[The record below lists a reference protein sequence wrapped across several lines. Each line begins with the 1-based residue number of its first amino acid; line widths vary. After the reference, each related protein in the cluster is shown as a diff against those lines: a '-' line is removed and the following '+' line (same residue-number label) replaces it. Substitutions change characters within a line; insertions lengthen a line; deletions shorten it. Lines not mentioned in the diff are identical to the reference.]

1 MRVLLVGSG
10 RIPAPPVTGGGAE
23 SYTYFLGRA
32 LANLGHTV
40 DLVTGVGPDF
50 RSVSGLR
57 AVPLPVLRF
66 SLQDSYPL
74 TGIGLLL
81 GGLLAQARTR
91 QCLEEGSYDVVNF
104 QSPTSAGR
112 ALHWARAR
120 GIPTVLTAHN
130 PVPWKL
136 HAAGGLSGRIR
147 SLTYAALDARLF
159 RRADGVIALGKD
171 LRAALID
178 GLGLAPD
185 RTFAVPVGVDPSLY
199 DAPAPV
205 VAEVCRRMNLPDRY
219 VLFVGRLVAQK
230 GVAGLLDALAG
241 TEIPLVLVG
250 DGPLMPTL
258 VRQARARGSEGRMRF
273 LGRLPVA
280 QMRAIYRGA
289 ELLALPS
296 LAEGMPFVV
305 LEAAAAGLAVVATRV
320 EGIEEVVQDGVTG
333 RIVPIGDGAALKE
346 AIGTLFA
353 DPERARRLGEA
364 ARQRVAAKFS
374 WEAVAKTTADAYRA
388 VIDSHGR

>member
-1 MRVLLVGSG
+1 ML
-10 RIPAPPVTGGGAE
+10 T
-23 SYTYFLGRA
+23 TYDTA
-32 LANLGHTV
+32 
-40 DLVTGVGPDF
+40 
-50 RSVSGLR
+50 
-57 AVPLPVLRF
+57 
-66 SLQDSYPL
+66 
-74 TGIGLLL
+74 
-81 GGLLAQARTR
+81 
-91 QCLEEGSYDVVNF
+91 
-104 QSPTSAGR
+104 
-112 ALHWARAR
+112 
-120 GIPTVLTAHN
+120 LTAY
-130 PVPWKL
+130 
-136 HAAGGLSGRIR
+136 R
-147 SLTYAALDARLF
+147 SAFDEM
-159 RRADGVIALGKD
+159 GVQ
-171 LRAALID
+171 
-178 GLGLAPD
+178 
-185 RTFAVPVGVDPSLY
+185 

-346 AIGTLFA
+346 AICTLFA

-388 VIDSHGR
+388 VIDLHGR